1 MIDLLEMI
9 KEETLEILVYLNL
22 KLGLKMFFY
31 SGIISYLEDF
41 LWNLSWFHS
50 IDIIL
55 GQIEATLQGLFTAA
69 VNVTCM

>member
-41 LWNLSWFHS
+41 L
-50 IDIIL
+50 
-55 GQIEATLQGLFTAA
+55 
-69 VNVTCM
+69 